1 MCDAYPGAA
10 DRILPRHARGVSG
23 GVEARTALWRSR
35 GMQALIGV
43 TVLGFASYC
52 LTLASLPVYA
62 VAGGAPESTA
72 GIVTAVLL
80 AVTIVG
86 QTAVPAL
93 SRRFGVAPVLVTGL
107 LAMGLPAPFYVL
119 DDGLAWICALSAV
132 RGAGFAVLT
141 VLGATLAARVA
152 PPERRGESIGLYGL
166 AIAIPNLVAVPA
178 GAALVLDGHVGWLSW
193 LAASPVLGL
202 FLVPLLTR
210 SVAPEPAAGPAGSGR
225 TAVLAALVPSVVL
238 FVVTMAGGGL
248 VTFLPIE
255 RPDGVLATVALLV
268 FGVTGAVTRWR
279 AGMLAD
285 RLGTGLLLP
294 LAVAVA
300 AVGLIGTAVG
310 LGAGAGWLLTGA
322 AVFGAGFGAAQ
333 NLTLVA
339 AFARAGE
346 GGTTTASAMWNAS
359 FDAGMATGALVLG
372 FVAAG
377 IGLDWTY
384 VVVAALLAAAVP
396 LASAA
401 ARVAVHS

>member
-1 MCDAYPGAA
+1 
-10 DRILPRHARGVSG
+10 
-23 GVEARTALWRSR
+23 
-35 GMQALIGV
+35 MQALVGV

-62 VAGGAPESTA
+62 VAGGADESTA
-72 GIVTAVLL
+72 GVVTAVLL
-80 AVTIVG
+80 GVTIAV
-86 QTAVPAL
+86 QTAIPAL
-93 SRRFGVAPVLVTGL
+93 TARFGVGRVLVAGL
-107 LAMGLPAPFYVL
+107 IALGLPAPFYAL
-119 DDGLAWICALSAV
+119 DDGLAWISALSAV

-141 VLGATLAARVA
+141 VLGATLAAQVA

-166 AIAIPNLVAVPA
+166 AIAIPNLIAVPA

-193 LAASPVLGL
+193 LAASPVLGVL
-202 FLVPLLTR
+202 LVPMLVR
-210 SVAPEPAAGPAGSGR
+210 SVAPQPGPGPAGSGR
-225 TAVLAALVPSVVL
+225 AAVRAALAPSLVL

-255 RPDGVLATVALLV
+255 RPDGVLATVALLL
-268 FGVTGAVTRWR
+268 FGVTGAVTRWG

-285 RLGTGLLLP
+285 RLGTRLLLP
-294 LAVAVA
+294 LSLVVA
-300 AVGLIGTAVG
+300 AIGLVGIAVG
-310 LGAGAGWLLTGA
+310 LGSGAGWALAGA

-333 NLTLVA
+333 NLTLLA

-359 FDAGMATGALVLG
+359 FDAGMATGALALG
-372 FVAAG
+372 FLAAW

-401 ARVAVHS
+401 ARVARRS